1 MIECTRVAGWEE
13 PVMLKIELLLRARLI
28 REALSSTLMAAGFSV
43 LRERDGHD
51 DHVTVIIDVYD
62 CKEPEVIGAHRVSG
76 DKVVVL
82 ASEADALDVDDEQIA
97 QLSGILTYGLSAT
110 AFVQSLHLICAG
122 ERVFPREL
130 AAGPTLARP
139 SSDGQSRSEGNRLSP
154 REREVLSH
162 LVDGHSNKAIAR
174 ILGMTEATVK
184 VHLKSVLRKIRV
196 DNRTQA
202 AIWAL
207 SNLPELNV
215 DSRAVPNCF

>member
-1 MIECTRVAGWEE
+1 
-13 PVMLKIELLLRARLI
+13 MLKIELLLRARLI

-97 QLSGILTYGLSAT
+97 QLSGILTYDLSAE
-110 AFVQSLHLICAG
+110 AFLRSLRLICAG
-122 ERVFPREL
+122 ERVFPRDL
-130 AAGPTLARP
+130 APGRRLPPPPGSEAQ
-139 SSDGQSRSEGNRLSP
+139 SDGNRLSP

-162 LVDGHSNKAIAR
+162 LLAGHANKVIAR
-174 ILGMTEATVK
+174 QLGTSEATVK
-184 VHLKSVLRKIRV
+184 VHLKNLLRKIKV
-196 DNRTQA
+196 GNRTQA

-207 SNLPELNV
+207 SNLPEFQATPRGFV
-215 DSRAVPNCF
+215 